1 MRRES
6 KPEKIKTVKQLQKLK
21 TTVFEM
27 YLCWK
32 ETKGVL
38 YVKDKKERNKIWNIV

>member
-27 YLCWK
+27 YLCRK
-32 ETKGVL
+32 ETKNDFML
-38 YVKDKKERNKIWNIV
+38 KIKRNGIKFGI